1 MRLTSTWQALGVLLV
16 VLFGLWL
23 AGPNAFE
30 RPSEAN
36 GETNGTPSWWGIQDQ
51 INLGLDLQG
60 GVDATLEVDLDGAV
74 ARSLDTARIW
84 ATAVAAEENIRLFE
98 AGAEAGRLLLQP
110 RRASRF
116 DAALAALRGNDDGPL
131 IIIETA
137 SVDGQPAIAL
147 SLPESEA
154 EAIRANAYT
163 RTLEVLTRRIDAFGV
178 SEASIRAQAPN
189 RVIVQLPGADSFDP
203 SFLTPAR
210 LEFFLRFDS
219 QSTGLSRN
227 LLPHPLGSVDA
238 ADTPIE
244 DSAPCITGDDLD
256 RVGVSSHPQTGIPL
270 VSITLAGQ
278 GALAFGRCTGPN
290 VGRNLVVALDERVL
304 FDGTIRDRLSTSFVL
319 EGAFSADEAARLATL
334 IGSGALPADVTIVQ
348 QSTVGPQ
355 LGAENIQAG
364 AFAALLGLLL
374 VVLFMVTI
382 YRSFGVFAALAL
394 SINLVLVVAVLT
406 LFGATL
412 TLPGMA
418 GLVLTLGIAVDTN
431 VLVFERMREVLRQ
444 NGRLRQSISA
454 GYEQAL
460 STILD
465 ANLTTLIAA
474 TLLYTFGS
482 GAVRGFAVTLGIGIL
497 TSMFAGLILTRVL
510 IGLWFGTGR
519 TRLPLRL
526 TGILGRETRF
536 NFLAFRQI
544 GLVLSA
550 VILLGSLAL
559 VGLRGFNSGIDFRGG
574 INIQIRFDGTP
585 DLDSLRS
592 EIESYGFGSAT
603 VQAYGAPDTALVALA
618 AASDDAKS
626 ILDTIKTRL
635 LAGGLFV
642 LEAGEG
648 ERLSD
653 AQSALTA
660 AGYAPQAE
668 QEALTLTL
676 PERPFERA
684 APAAPT
690 ALAQERDAIK
700 AVLREAGLPLTAAS
714 LRTSPQILE
723 DRVVTASITAKF
735 RSDAITAVVLAL
747 LAIAVYIGF
756 RFQWRFA
763 IAALIALVHDVVSTL
778 GLLALSQIELNLSL
792 VAAVLT
798 TAGYSIND
806 TVVVFD
812 RAREELRRGGTAS
825 NQAILNLALNRTF
838 SRTIMTSL
846 TTLLAL
852 LALLSFGGEALRG
865 LSIALIWGVVIGTY
879 SSLFLATPLLLLF
892 KVSPKL
898 FAPREAGEDAGEDA
912 ALRFAQT
919 IQEEPEI
926 LPPEPSSTVPT
937 APAAPKPPRKSSNA
951 KRNAARKNRKKR
963 SR

>member
-1 MRLTSTWQALGVLLV
+1 M
-16 VLFGLWL
+16 
-23 AGPNAFE
+23 
-30 RPSEAN
+30 
-36 GETNGTPSWWGIQDQ
+36 
-51 INLGLDLQG
+51 
-60 GVDATLEVDLDGAV
+60 
-74 ARSLDTARIW
+74 
-84 ATAVAAEENIRLFE
+84 
-98 AGAEAGRLLLQP
+98 
-110 RRASRF
+110 
-116 DAALAALRGNDDGPL
+116 
-131 IIIETA
+131 
-137 SVDGQPAIAL
+137 
-147 SLPESEA
+147 
-154 EAIRANAYT
+154 
-163 RTLEVLTRRIDAFGV
+163 
-178 SEASIRAQAPN
+178 
-189 RVIVQLPGADSFDP
+189 
-203 SFLTPAR
+203 
-210 LEFFLRFDS
+210 
-219 QSTGLSRN
+219 
-227 LLPHPLGSVDA
+227 DA

-304 FDGTIRDRLSTSFVL
+304 FDGTIRDRLSTAFVL

-394 SINLVLVVAVLT
+394 SINLVLVVAILT

-510 IGLWFGTGR
+510 IGLWFAYRQDAPAAPPNRHIRSGN
-519 TRLPLRL
+519 PLQFSCLSSDRP
-526 TGILGRETRF
+526 G
-536 NFLAFRQI
+536 AF
-544 GLVLSA
+544 GGYSF
-550 VILLGSLAL
+550 GSLAL

-626 ILDTIKTRL
+626 ILDRIKTRL

-778 GLLALSQIELNLSL
+778 
-792 VAAVLT
+792 VAAG
-798 TAGYSIND
+798 AQP
-806 TVVVFD
+806 D
-812 RAREELRRGGTAS
+812 RAKPLAGCRCADNGWLFHQRYGG
-825 NQAILNLALNRTF
+825 
-838 SRTIMTSL
+838 
-846 TTLLAL
+846 
-852 LALLSFGGEALRG
+852 G
-865 LSIALIWGVVIGTY
+865 L
-879 SSLFLATPLLLLF
+879 
-892 KVSPKL
+892 
-898 FAPREAGEDAGEDA
+898 
-912 ALRFAQT
+912 
-919 IQEEPEI
+919 
-926 LPPEPSSTVPT
+926 
-937 APAAPKPPRKSSNA
+937 
-951 KRNAARKNRKKR
+951 
-963 SR
+963 